1 MTTAMKAEYFASCL
15 LPLSPAEEWYNSL
28 PNLSRANYE
37 DVTKSFEVRFTTP
50 EPDTHRTNTEI
61 QMILKAENTF
71 DESVDH
77 ASSGPSAQTAT
88 PIQAVAAIREVSD
101 DPNGPKEYSTRA
113 PATSAN
119 KVVPAEAASA
129 PAALLLNY
137 LLDRYSPVAEAITKV
152 EDTSSGPINP
162 LAYSCSGS
170 AHSSDAASDFASSID
185 ECEDQLERDEMEE
198 YHARLREWESEN
210 RGKKVTENSAV
221 PLTPNTSPAGAGE
234 CWWCGQNAAWCED
247 NGNEKH
253 VYGQRCANKWVS
265 PVERSYRQAV
275 WHASRHPI
283 VWDRPMPV
291 FRGVRIV
298 G

>member
-1 MTTAMKAEYFASCL
+1 MSAVREEATTKANVTLPPCVLFIDPRSLPIFDGGNPLTALEFLRRFKQWMIPMTSMTAAMKAEYFASCL

-129 PAALLLNY
+129 PAALLLTIFSIGIH
-137 LLDRYSPVAEAITKV
+137 LWPKV
-152 EDTSSGPINP
+152 
-162 LAYSCSGS
+162 
-170 AHSSDAASDFASSID
+170 
-185 ECEDQLERDEMEE
+185 
-198 YHARLREWESEN
+198 
-210 RGKKVTENSAV
+210 
-221 PLTPNTSPAGAGE
+221 
-234 CWWCGQNAAWCED
+234 
-247 NGNEKH
+247 
-253 VYGQRCANKWVS
+253 
-265 PVERSYRQAV
+265 
-275 WHASRHPI
+275 SR
-283 VWDRPMPV
+283 R
-291 FRGVRIV
+291 
-298 G
+298 